1 MGGAGSGGLPVTGH
15 LAERQMLLRHIR
27 DKVAISTPARMRGY
41 RFRFITISRQCGSLG
56 DEIAESLG
64 ASLNWHV
71 FDREIVDQIA
81 HNSHVR
87 QSLVEHLD
95 AESQNLVQDTI
106 RRVLTLA
113 EGNSFGVE
121 EYRLA
126 LLKTFGYIAT
136 RGEAI
141 LLGRG
146 ANIALRNTEGG
157 FHLRF
162 IASAG
167 VRAERL
173 AQRWQVPLAEAH
185 RRMQEVDKERTHF
198 VRNYF
203 KQNAEDDGL
212 YDLVVNTTFIS
223 VADVVRAM
231 TSMIRLPA
239 AGTA

>member
-1 MGGAGSGGLPVTGH
+1 MGGAKSGELPGTGH
-15 LAERQMLLRHIR
+15 LAERQMLLRQIR
-27 DKVAISTPARMRGY
+27 DKVAISTPARMPGF

-56 DEIAESLG
+56 DEIAGRLG
-64 ASLNWHV
+64 ASLSWHV

-87 QSLVEHLD
+87 QSLVEQLD
-95 AESQNLVQDTI
+95 TTSQNLVYDTI
-106 RRVLTLA
+106 RRILTLA

-126 LLKTFGYIAT
+126 LLKTFGYLAT

-157 FHLRF
+157 FHLRI
-162 IASAG
+162 IASSV
-167 VRAERL
+167 VRTERL
-173 AQRWQVPLAEAH
+173 AQRWQVPLVEAQ
-185 RRMQEVDKERTHF
+185 RRMQEADKERANF

-203 KQNAEDDGL
+203 KQDVEDYGL
-212 YDLVVNTTFIS
+212 YDLVINTTCIS
-223 VADVVRAM
+223 VADVVRAI
-231 TSMIRLPA
+231 TSMTRLPA
-239 AGTA
+239 ASSA